1 LLKIKMFNN
10 NTYKYSNFICFD
22 AELTNSNFTQKSTP
36 WEMALQQ
43 LKKAADLLNLEEDI
57 REILSHPQREV
68 QVSLPVRMD
77 NGKIKVFIGYRV
89 QHNNARGPYKGGI
102 RYHPNVSLD
111 EVRALAMWMTWKTAV
126 LDLPLGGAKGGIVC
140 DPKTLSPGEIER
152 LTRRYAYAISGIIGP
167 YEDVPAPDV
176 YTGPQH
182 MAWIMDTYSILKGHL
197 EPGVITGKPVEI
209 GGSLGRNDS
218 TSRGVAI
225 VVAEAARKL
234 NINIKGATVAIQGFG
249 NVGSNAAIIMAKE
262 YGMKVVAVSDSKGG
276 IYNKNGLNVD
286 KVLAEKEKSG
296 TVTTYKDAEKIT
308 NDELLTLDVDVLV
321 PAALEQV
328 ITKDNAE
335 KIKAKIIGEGAN
347 GPTTPEADEILYQ
360 KGTMVIPDILAN
372 SGGVTVSYFEWV
384 QNLERLQWTLEQVNK
399 MLEQKMV
406 KAFNDVYEASKKY
419 KTDMR
424 TAALTVAVSR
434 VSQAIKLRG
443 IWP

>member
-1 LLKIKMFNN
+1 
-10 NTYKYSNFICFD
+10 
-22 AELTNSNFTQKSTP
+22 
-36 WEMALQQ
+36 MALQQ
-43 LKKAADLLNLEEDI
+43 LKKAADLLNLEEDL
-57 REILSHPQREV
+57 REVLSHPQREV

-77 NGKIKVFIGYRV
+77 NGKVKVFTGYRV

-126 LDLPLGGAKGGIVC
+126 LDLPLGGAKGGIIC
-140 DPKTLSPGEIER
+140 DPKTLSPGEVER

-182 MAWIMDTYSILKGHL
+182 MAWIMDTYSVLKGHL
-197 EPGVITGKPVEI
+197 EPGVITGKPIEI

-225 VVAEAARKL
+225 VVAEAAKNL
-234 NINIKGATVAIQGFG
+234 NINVKGATVAIQGFG

-262 YGMKVVAVSDSKGG
+262 YGMKIVAVSDSKGG

-308 NDELLTLDVDVLV
+308 NDEVLTLDVDVLV

-328 ITKDNAE
+328 ITKDNAG
-335 KIKAKIIGEGAN
+335 KIKARIIGEGAN

-360 KGTMVIPDILAN
+360 KGTVVIPDILAN

-384 QNLERLQWTLEQVNK
+384 QDLERLQWSLEQVNK

>member
-1 LLKIKMFNN
+1 
-10 NTYKYSNFICFD
+10 
-22 AELTNSNFTQKSTP
+22 
-36 WEMALQQ
+36 MALQQ
-43 LKKAADLLNLEEDI
+43 LDKVAAVINLEDDI
-57 REILSHPQREV
+57 KEILSHPQREV

-126 LDLPLGGAKGGIVC
+126 LDLPLGGAKGGIIC
-140 DPKTLSPGEIER
+140 DPKSMSQGEIER
-152 LTRRYAYAISGIIGP
+152 LTRRYAYAISSIIGP

-182 MAWIMDTYSILKGHL
+182 MAWIMDTYSILNGHL
-197 EPGVITGKPVEI
+197 EPGVITGKPVEV
-209 GGSLGRNDS
+209 GGSLGRNES

-225 VVAEAARKL
+225 VVAEAAKKL
-234 NINIKGATVAIQGFG
+234 GIKVKGATVAIQGFG
-249 NVGSNAAIIMAKE
+249 NVGSNAALIMAKE
-262 YGMKVVAVSDSKGG
+262 YGMNVVAVSDSKGG
-276 IYNKNGLNVD
+276 IYNRNGLNVD
-286 KVLAEKEKSG
+286 EVLKEKEKSG
-296 TVTTYKDAEKIT
+296 TVTTYKNAEKIS
-308 NDELLTLDVDVLV
+308 NDDLLTLDVDVLV

-328 ITKDNAE
+328 ITEKNAD

-360 KGTMVIPDILAN
+360 KGVFVIPDILAN

-384 QNLERLQWTLEQVNK
+384 QNLQRLQWSLEQVNK
-399 MLEQKMV
+399 MLEERMV
-406 KAFNDVYEASKKY
+406 KSFNDVYDISKKY
-419 KTDMR
+419 KVDMR
-424 TAALTVAVSR
+424 TAALVLAVSR
-434 VSQAIKLRG
+434 VAEAIKLRG

>member
-1 LLKIKMFNN
+1 
-10 NTYKYSNFICFD
+10 
-22 AELTNSNFTQKSTP
+22 
-36 WEMALQQ
+36 MALQQ

-197 EPGVITGKPVEI
+197 EPGVITGKPVEV

-276 IYNKNGLNVD
+276 IYNKNGLNVE

-335 KIKAKIIGEGAN
+335 NIKAKIIGEGAN

-384 QNLERLQWTLEQVNK
+384 QNLERLQWPLEEVNK

>member
-1 LLKIKMFNN
+1 VLKIKMFNN

-140 DPKTLSPGEIER
+140 DPKTLSQGEIER

-197 EPGVITGKPVEI
+197 EPGVITGKPVEV

-384 QNLERLQWTLEQVNK
+384 QNLERLQWPLEQVNK

>member
-1 LLKIKMFNN
+1 
-10 NTYKYSNFICFD
+10 
-22 AELTNSNFTQKSTP
+22 LTNSTSTQKATP

-43 LKKAADLLNLEEDI
+43 LKKAADLLNLEEDL
-57 REILSHPQREV
+57 REVLSHPQREV

-77 NGKIKVFIGYRV
+77 NGKVKVFTGYRV

-126 LDLPLGGAKGGIVC
+126 LDLPLGGAKGGIIC
-140 DPKTLSPGEIER
+140 DPKTLSPGEVER

-182 MAWIMDTYSILKGHL
+182 MAWIMDTYSVLKGHL
-197 EPGVITGKPVEI
+197 EPGVITGKPIEI

-225 VVAEAARKL
+225 VVAEAAKNL
-234 NINIKGATVAIQGFG
+234 NINVKGATVAIQGFG

-262 YGMKVVAVSDSKGG
+262 YGMKIVAVSDSKGG

-308 NDELLTLDVDVLV
+308 NDEVLTLDVDVLV

-360 KGTMVIPDILAN
+360 KGTVVIPDILAN

-384 QNLERLQWTLEQVNK
+384 QDLERLQWSLEQVNK

>member
-1 LLKIKMFNN
+1 MFNN

-140 DPKTLSPGEIER
+140 DPKMLSPGEIER

-197 EPGVITGKPVEI
+197 EPGVITGKPVEV

-384 QNLERLQWTLEQVNK
+384 QNLERLQWPLEQVNK

>member
-1 LLKIKMFNN
+1 MFNN
-10 NTYKYSNFICFD
+10 NTYKHSNFIYFD
-22 AELTNSNFTQKSTP
+22 AELTNSTSTQKATP

-43 LKKAADLLNLEEDI
+43 LKKAADLLNLEEDL
-57 REILSHPQREV
+57 REVLSHPQREV

-77 NGKIKVFIGYRV
+77 NGKVKVFTGYRV

-126 LDLPLGGAKGGIVC
+126 LDLPLGGAKGGIIC
-140 DPKTLSPGEIER
+140 DPKTLSPGEVER

-182 MAWIMDTYSILKGHL
+182 MAWIMDTYSVLKGHL
-197 EPGVITGKPVEI
+197 EPGVITGKPIEI

-225 VVAEAARKL
+225 VVAEAAKNL
-234 NINIKGATVAIQGFG
+234 NINVKGATVAIQGFG

-262 YGMKVVAVSDSKGG
+262 YGMKIVAVSDSKGG

-308 NDELLTLDVDVLV
+308 NDEVLTLDVDVLV

-360 KGTMVIPDILAN
+360 KGTVVIPDILAN

-384 QNLERLQWTLEQVNK
+384 QDLERLQWSLEQVNK

>member
-1 LLKIKMFNN
+1 
-10 NTYKYSNFICFD
+10 
-22 AELTNSNFTQKSTP
+22 
-36 WEMALQQ
+36 MALQQ
-43 LKKAADLLNLEEDI
+43 LNKAAAVINLEDDI
-57 REILSHPQREV
+57 KEILSHPQREV
-68 QVSLPVRMD
+68 QVALPVRMD

-89 QHNNARGPYKGGI
+89 QHSNARGPYKGGI

-140 DPKTLSPGEIER
+140 DPKSMSQGEIVR
-152 LTRRYAYAISGIIGP
+152 LTRRYAYAISSIIGP

-182 MAWIMDTYSILKGHL
+182 MAWIMDTYSILNGHL
-197 EPGVITGKPVEI
+197 EPGVITGKPVEV
-209 GGSLGRNDS
+209 GGSLGRNES

-225 VVAEAARKL
+225 VVAEAAKKL
-234 NINIKGATVAIQGFG
+234 GIKVKEATVAIQGFG
-249 NVGSNAAIIMAKE
+249 NVGSNAALIMAKE
-262 YGMKVVAVSDSKGG
+262 YGMRVVAVSDSKGG

-286 KVLAEKEKSG
+286 EVLKEKEKSG
-296 TVTTYKDAEKIT
+296 TVTTYKNAEKIS
-308 NDELLTLDVDVLV
+308 NDDLLTLDVDVLV

-328 ITKDNAE
+328 ITEKNAD

-360 KGTMVIPDILAN
+360 KGVFVIPDILAN

-384 QNLERLQWTLEQVNK
+384 QNLQRLQWSLEQVNK
-399 MLEQKMV
+399 MLEERMV
-406 KAFNDVYEASKKY
+406 KSFNDVYDISKKY
-419 KTDMR
+419 KVDMR
-424 TAALTVAVSR
+424 TAALVLAVSR
-434 VSQAIKLRG
+434 VAEAIKLRG

>member
-1 LLKIKMFNN
+1 VLKIKMFNN

-197 EPGVITGKPVEI
+197 EPGVITGKPVEV

-384 QNLERLQWTLEQVNK
+384 QNLERLQWPLEQVNK

>member
-1 LLKIKMFNN
+1 
-10 NTYKYSNFICFD
+10 
-22 AELTNSNFTQKSTP
+22 
-36 WEMALQQ
+36 MALQQ
-43 LKKAADLLNLEEDI
+43 LNKAANIMNLEEDI
-57 REILSHPQREV
+57 KEILSHPQREV
-68 QVSLPVRMD
+68 QVALPVRMD

-140 DPKTLSPGEIER
+140 DPKSMSQGEIER
-152 LTRRYAYAISGIIGP
+152 LTRRYAYAISSIIGP

-197 EPGVITGKPVEI
+197 EPGVITGKPVEV
-209 GGSLGRNDS
+209 GGSLGRNES

-225 VVAEAARKL
+225 VVAEAAKKL
-234 NINIKGATVAIQGFG
+234 NLKVKGATVAIQGFG
-249 NVGSNAAIIMAKE
+249 NVGSNAALIMAKE

-286 KVLAEKEKSG
+286 KVFEEKQKTG
-296 TVTTYKDAEKIT
+296 TVTTYKDAEKIS
-308 NDELLTLDVDVLV
+308 NEEILELDVDVLV

-328 ITKDNAE
+328 ITKQNAD

-360 KGTMVIPDILAN
+360 KGVFVIPDILAN

-384 QNLERLQWTLEQVNK
+384 QNLERLQWSLDQVNK
-399 MLEQKMV
+399 MLEEKMT
-406 KAFNDVYEASKKY
+406 KAFNDVYETSKKY

-424 TAALTVAVSR
+424 TAALVLAVSR
-434 VSQAIKLRG
+434 VAEAIKLRG
-443 IWP
+443 VWP

>member
-1 LLKIKMFNN
+1 
-10 NTYKYSNFICFD
+10 
-22 AELTNSNFTQKSTP
+22 
-36 WEMALQQ
+36 MALQQ
-43 LKKAADLLNLEEDI
+43 FKKAADLINLEDDL
-57 REILSHPQREV
+57 REVLSHPQREV

-77 NGKIKVFIGYRV
+77 NGKIKVFTGYRV

-140 DPKTLSPGEIER
+140 DPKALSAGEMER

-182 MAWIMDTYSILKGHL
+182 MAWIMDTYSTLKGYL

-209 GGSLGRNDS
+209 GGSLGRNES
-218 TSRGVAI
+218 TSRGVSI
-225 VVAEAARKL
+225 VVAEAAKKL
-234 NINIKGATVAIQGFG
+234 NINVKGATVAIQGFG

-276 IYNKNGLNVD
+276 IYNKKGLDVD
-286 KVLAEKEKSG
+286 KVLKEKEKSG

-308 NDELLTLDVDVLV
+308 NEELLTLDVDVLV

-328 ITKDNAE
+328 ITKDNAD

-360 KGTMVIPDILAN
+360 KGTLVIPDILAN

-384 QNLERLQWTLEQVNK
+384 QDLERLQWSLEQVNK
-399 MLEQKMV
+399 MLEEKMV
-406 KAFNDVYEASKKY
+406 KAFNDVYETSKKY

>member
-1 LLKIKMFNN
+1 VLKIKMFNN

-276 IYNKNGLNVD
+276 IYNKNGLNVE

-384 QNLERLQWTLEQVNK
+384 QNLERLQWPLEQVNK

>member
-1 LLKIKMFNN
+1 MFNN
-10 NTYKYSNFICFD
+10 NTYKHSNFIYFD
-22 AELTNSNFTQKSTP
+22 AELTNSTSTQKATP

-43 LKKAADLLNLEEDI
+43 LKKAADLLNLEEDL
-57 REILSHPQREV
+57 REVLSHPQREV

-77 NGKIKVFIGYRV
+77 NGKVKVFTGYRV

-126 LDLPLGGAKGGIVC
+126 LDLPLGGAKGGIIC
-140 DPKTLSPGEIER
+140 DPKTLSPGEVER

-182 MAWIMDTYSILKGHL
+182 MAWIMDTYSVLKGHL
-197 EPGVITGKPVEI
+197 EPGVITGKPIEI

-225 VVAEAARKL
+225 VVAEAAKNL
-234 NINIKGATVAIQGFG
+234 NINVKGSTVAIQGFG

-262 YGMKVVAVSDSKGG
+262 YGMKIVAVSDSKGG

-308 NDELLTLDVDVLV
+308 NDEVLTLDVDVLV

-328 ITKDNAE
+328 ITKDNAG

-360 KGTMVIPDILAN
+360 KGTVVIPDILAN

-384 QNLERLQWTLEQVNK
+384 QDLERLQWSLEQVNK

>member
-1 LLKIKMFNN
+1 MFNN

-384 QNLERLQWTLEQVNK
+384 QNLERLQWPLEQVNK

-406 KAFNDVYEASKKY
+406 KAFNDVYDASKKY

>member
-1 LLKIKMFNN
+1 
-10 NTYKYSNFICFD
+10 
-22 AELTNSNFTQKSTP
+22 
-36 WEMALQQ
+36 MALQQ

-197 EPGVITGKPVEI
+197 EPGVITGKPVEV

-384 QNLERLQWTLEQVNK
+384 QNLERLQWPLEQVNK

>member
-1 LLKIKMFNN
+1 
-10 NTYKYSNFICFD
+10 
-22 AELTNSNFTQKSTP
+22 
-36 WEMALQQ
+36 MALQQ
-43 LKKAADLLNLEEDI
+43 LNKAANIMNLEEDI
-57 REILSHPQREV
+57 KEILSHPQREV
-68 QVSLPVRMD
+68 QVALPVRMD

-140 DPKTLSPGEIER
+140 DPKSMSQGEIER
-152 LTRRYAYAISGIIGP
+152 LTRRYAYAISSIIGP

-197 EPGVITGKPVEI
+197 EPGVITGKPVEV
-209 GGSLGRNDS
+209 GGSLGRNES

-225 VVAEAARKL
+225 VVAEAAKKL
-234 NINIKGATVAIQGFG
+234 NLKVKGATVAIQGFG
-249 NVGSNAAIIMAKE
+249 NVGSNAALIMAKE

-286 KVLAEKEKSG
+286 KVIEEKQKTG
-296 TVTTYKDAEKIT
+296 TVTTYKDAEKIS
-308 NDELLTLDVDVLV
+308 NEEILELDVDVLV

-328 ITKDNAE
+328 ITKQNAD

-360 KGTMVIPDILAN
+360 KGVFVIPDILAN

-384 QNLERLQWTLEQVNK
+384 QNLERLQWSLDQVNK
-399 MLEQKMV
+399 MLEEKMT
-406 KAFNDVYEASKKY
+406 KAFNDVYETSKKY

-424 TAALTVAVSR
+424 TAALVLAVSR
-434 VSQAIKLRG
+434 VAEAIKLRG

>member
-1 LLKIKMFNN
+1 MFNN

-276 IYNKNGLNVD
+276 IYNKNGLNVV

-384 QNLERLQWTLEQVNK
+384 QNLERLQWPLEQVNK

>member
-1 LLKIKMFNN
+1 
-10 NTYKYSNFICFD
+10 
-22 AELTNSNFTQKSTP
+22 
-36 WEMALQQ
+36 MALQQ

-197 EPGVITGKPVEI
+197 EPGVITGKPVEV

-276 IYNKNGLNVD
+276 IYNKSGLNVE

-384 QNLERLQWTLEQVNK
+384 QNLERLQWPLEEVNK

>member
-1 LLKIKMFNN
+1 MFNN

-140 DPKTLSPGEIER
+140 DPKTLSQGEIER

-197 EPGVITGKPVEI
+197 EPGVITGKPVEV

-384 QNLERLQWTLEQVNK
+384 QNLERLQWPLEQVNK

>member
-1 LLKIKMFNN
+1 MFNN
-10 NTYKYSNFICFD
+10 NTYKHSNFIYFD
-22 AELTNSNFTQKSTP
+22 AELTNSTSTQKATP

-43 LKKAADLLNLEEDI
+43 LKKAADLLNLEEDL
-57 REILSHPQREV
+57 REVLSHPQREV

-77 NGKIKVFIGYRV
+77 NGKVKVFTGYRV

-102 RYHPNVSLD
+102 RYHPNVSID

-126 LDLPLGGAKGGIVC
+126 LDLPLGGAKGGIIC
-140 DPKTLSPGEIER
+140 DPKTLSPGEVER

-182 MAWIMDTYSILKGHL
+182 MAWIMDTYSVLKGHL
-197 EPGVITGKPVEI
+197 EPGVITGKPIEI

-225 VVAEAARKL
+225 VVAEAAKNL
-234 NINIKGATVAIQGFG
+234 NINVKGATVAIQGFG

-262 YGMKVVAVSDSKGG
+262 YGMKIVAVSDSKGG

-308 NDELLTLDVDVLV
+308 NDEVLTLDVDVLV

-328 ITKDNAE
+328 ITKDNAG

-360 KGTMVIPDILAN
+360 KGTVVIPDILAN

-384 QNLERLQWTLEQVNK
+384 QDLERLQWSLEQVNK

>member
-1 LLKIKMFNN
+1 
-10 NTYKYSNFICFD
+10 
-22 AELTNSNFTQKSTP
+22 
-36 WEMALQQ
+36 MALQQ
-43 LKKAADLLNLEEDI
+43 LKKAADLLNLEEDL
-57 REILSHPQREV
+57 REVLSHPQREV

-77 NGKIKVFIGYRV
+77 NGKVKVFTGYRV

-126 LDLPLGGAKGGIVC
+126 LDLPLGGAKGGIIC
-140 DPKTLSPGEIER
+140 DPKTLSPGEVER

-182 MAWIMDTYSILKGHL
+182 MAWIMDTYSVLKGHL
-197 EPGVITGKPVEI
+197 EPGVITGKPIEI

-225 VVAEAARKL
+225 VVAEAAKNL
-234 NINIKGATVAIQGFG
+234 NINVKGATVAIQGFG

-262 YGMKVVAVSDSKGG
+262 YGMKIVAVSDSKGG

-308 NDELLTLDVDVLV
+308 NDEVLTLDVDVLV

-328 ITKDNAE
+328 ITKDNAG

-360 KGTMVIPDILAN
+360 KGTVVIPDILAN

-384 QNLERLQWTLEQVNK
+384 QDLERLQWSLEQVNK

>member
-1 LLKIKMFNN
+1 
-10 NTYKYSNFICFD
+10 
-22 AELTNSNFTQKSTP
+22 
-36 WEMALQQ
+36 
-43 LKKAADLLNLEEDI
+43 
-57 REILSHPQREV
+57 
-68 QVSLPVRMD
+68 MD
-77 NGKIKVFIGYRV
+77 HRQHKEHCKV
-89 QHNNARGPYKGGI
+89 
-102 RYHPNVSLD
+102 
-111 EVRALAMWMTWKTAV
+111 
-126 LDLPLGGAKGGIVC
+126 
-140 DPKTLSPGEIER
+140 PG
-152 LTRRYAYAISGIIGP
+152 
-167 YEDVPAPDV
+167 
-176 YTGPQH
+176 Q
-182 MAWIMDTYSILKGHL
+182 
-197 EPGVITGKPVEI
+197 
-209 GGSLGRNDS
+209 
-218 TSRGVAI
+218 
-225 VVAEAARKL
+225 
-234 NINIKGATVAIQGFG
+234 
-249 NVGSNAAIIMAKE
+249 
-262 YGMKVVAVSDSKGG
+262 GG

-308 NDELLTLDVDVLV
+308 NDEVLTLDVDVLV

-328 ITKDNAE
+328 ITKDNAG

-360 KGTMVIPDILAN
+360 KGTVVIPDILAN

-384 QNLERLQWTLEQVNK
+384 QDLERLQWSLEQVNK

>member
-1 LLKIKMFNN
+1 MV
-10 NTYKYSNFICFD
+10 
-22 AELTNSNFTQKSTP
+22 NSNSVQKESP

-43 LKKAADLLNLEEDI
+43 LKKAADLINLDDDL
-57 REILSHPQREV
+57 REVLSHPQREV

-77 NGKIKVFIGYRV
+77 NGKIKVFTGYRV

-126 LDLPLGGAKGGIVC
+126 LDLPLGGAKGGIIC
-140 DPKTLSPGEIER
+140 DPKTLSQGEMER

-182 MAWIMDTYSILKGHL
+182 MAWIMDTYSALKGHL
-197 EPGVITGKPVEI
+197 EPGVITGKPIEI
-209 GGSLGRNDS
+209 GGSLGRNES
-218 TSRGVAI
+218 TSRGLAI
-225 VVAEAARKL
+225 AVAEAAKKL
-234 NINIKGATVAIQGFG
+234 NINVKGATVAIQGFG
-249 NVGSNAAIIMAKE
+249 NVGSNVAVIMVKE
-262 YGMKVVAVSDSKGG
+262 YGIKVVAVSDSKGG

-286 KVLAEKEKSG
+286 KVLDEKEKSG

-308 NDELLTLDVDVLV
+308 NEELLTLNVDVLV

-328 ITKDNAE
+328 ITKDNAG
-335 KIKAKIIGEGAN
+335 KIKAKIVGEGAN

-360 KGTMVIPDILAN
+360 KGALVIPDILAN

-384 QNLERLQWTLEQVNK
+384 QDLERLQWSLEQVNK
-399 MLEQKMV
+399 MLEEKMV
-406 KAFNDVYEASKKY
+406 KAFNDVYETSKKY

-424 TAALTVAVSR
+424 TAALTVAVAR

>member
-1 LLKIKMFNN
+1 MFNN
-10 NTYKYSNFICFD
+10 NTYKPSNFIYFE
-22 AELTNSNFTQKSTP
+22 AELTNSTSTQKATP

-43 LKKAADLLNLEEDI
+43 LKKAADLLNLEEDL
-57 REILSHPQREV
+57 REVLSHPQREV

-77 NGKIKVFIGYRV
+77 NGKVKVFTGYRV

-126 LDLPLGGAKGGIVC
+126 LDLPLGGAKGGIIC
-140 DPKTLSPGEIER
+140 DPKTLSPGEVER

-182 MAWIMDTYSILKGHL
+182 MAWIMDTYSVLKGHL
-197 EPGVITGKPVEI
+197 EPGVITGKPIEI

-225 VVAEAARKL
+225 VVAEAAKNL
-234 NINIKGATVAIQGFG
+234 NINVKGATVAIQGFG

-262 YGMKVVAVSDSKGG
+262 YGMKIVAVSDSKGG

-308 NDELLTLDVDVLV
+308 NDEVLTLDVDVLV

-328 ITKDNAE
+328 ITKDNAG

-360 KGTMVIPDILAN
+360 KGTVVIPDILAN

-384 QNLERLQWTLEQVNK
+384 QDLERLQWSLEQVNK

>member
-1 LLKIKMFNN
+1 
-10 NTYKYSNFICFD
+10 
-22 AELTNSNFTQKSTP
+22 
-36 WEMALQQ
+36 
-43 LKKAADLLNLEEDI
+43 
-57 REILSHPQREV
+57 
-68 QVSLPVRMD
+68 MD
-77 NGKIKVFIGYRV
+77 NGKVKVFTGYRV

-126 LDLPLGGAKGGIVC
+126 LDLPLGGAKGGIIC
-140 DPKTLSPGEIER
+140 DPKTLSPGEVER

-182 MAWIMDTYSILKGHL
+182 MAWIMDTYSVLKGHL
-197 EPGVITGKPVEI
+197 EPGVITGKPIEI

-225 VVAEAARKL
+225 VVAEAAKNL
-234 NINIKGATVAIQGFG
+234 NINVKGATVAIQGFG

-262 YGMKVVAVSDSKGG
+262 YGMKIVAVSDSKGG

-308 NDELLTLDVDVLV
+308 NDEVLTLDVDVLV

-328 ITKDNAE
+328 ITKDNAG

-360 KGTMVIPDILAN
+360 KGTVVIPDILAN

-384 QNLERLQWTLEQVNK
+384 QDLERLQWSLEQVNK

>member
-1 LLKIKMFNN
+1 
-10 NTYKYSNFICFD
+10 
-22 AELTNSNFTQKSTP
+22 
-36 WEMALQQ
+36 MALQQ

-140 DPKTLSPGEIER
+140 DPKTLSQGEIER

-197 EPGVITGKPVEI
+197 EPGVITGKPVEV

-384 QNLERLQWTLEQVNK
+384 QNLERLQWPLEQVNK

>member
-1 LLKIKMFNN
+1 MFNN

-197 EPGVITGKPVEI
+197 EPGVITGKPVEV

-384 QNLERLQWTLEQVNK
+384 QNLERLQWPLEQVNK
-399 MLEQKMV
+399 MLEQKMI

>member
-1 LLKIKMFNN
+1 
-10 NTYKYSNFICFD
+10 
-22 AELTNSNFTQKSTP
+22 
-36 WEMALQQ
+36 MALQQ
-43 LKKAADLLNLEEDI
+43 LNKAAAVINLEDDI
-57 REILSHPQREV
+57 KEILSHPQREV
-68 QVSLPVRMD
+68 QVALPVRMD

-89 QHNNARGPYKGGI
+89 QHSNARGPYKGGI

-140 DPKTLSPGEIER
+140 DPKSMSQGEIER
-152 LTRRYAYAISGIIGP
+152 LTRRYAYAISSIIGP

-182 MAWIMDTYSILKGHL
+182 MAWIMDTYSILNGHL
-197 EPGVITGKPVEI
+197 EPGVITGKPVEV
-209 GGSLGRNDS
+209 GGSLGRNES

-225 VVAEAARKL
+225 VVAEAAKKL
-234 NINIKGATVAIQGFG
+234 GIKVKEATVAIQGFG
-249 NVGSNAAIIMAKE
+249 NVGSNAALIMAKE
-262 YGMKVVAVSDSKGG
+262 YGMRVVAVSDSKGG

-286 KVLAEKEKSG
+286 EVLKEKEKSG
-296 TVTTYKDAEKIT
+296 TVTTYKNAEKIS
-308 NDELLTLDVDVLV
+308 NDDLLTLDVDVLV

-328 ITKDNAE
+328 ITEKNAD

-360 KGTMVIPDILAN
+360 KGVFVIPDILAN

-384 QNLERLQWTLEQVNK
+384 QNLQRLQWSLEQVNK
-399 MLEQKMV
+399 MLEERMV
-406 KAFNDVYEASKKY
+406 KSFNDVYDISKKY
-419 KTDMR
+419 KVDMR
-424 TAALTVAVSR
+424 TAALVLAVSR
-434 VSQAIKLRG
+434 VAEAIKLRG

>member
-1 LLKIKMFNN
+1 
-10 NTYKYSNFICFD
+10 
-22 AELTNSNFTQKSTP
+22 
-36 WEMALQQ
+36 MALQQ
-43 LKKAADLLNLEEDI
+43 LKKAADLLNLEEDL
-57 REILSHPQREV
+57 REVLSHPQREV

-77 NGKIKVFIGYRV
+77 NGKVKVFTGYRV

-126 LDLPLGGAKGGIVC
+126 LDLPLGGAKGGIIC
-140 DPKTLSPGEIER
+140 DPKTLSPGEVER

-182 MAWIMDTYSILKGHL
+182 MAWIMDTYSVLKGHL
-197 EPGVITGKPVEI
+197 EPGVITGKPIEI

-225 VVAEAARKL
+225 VVAEAAKNL
-234 NINIKGATVAIQGFG
+234 NINVKGATVAIQGFG

-262 YGMKVVAVSDSKGG
+262 YGMKIVAVSDSKGG

-308 NDELLTLDVDVLV
+308 NDEVLTLDVDVLV

-328 ITKDNAE
+328 ITKDNAG

-360 KGTMVIPDILAN
+360 KGTVVIPDILAN

-384 QNLERLQWTLEQVNK
+384 QDLERLQWSLEQVNK
-399 MLEQKMV
+399 MLEQKMI

>member
-1 LLKIKMFNN
+1 MFNN
-10 NTYKYSNFICFD
+10 NTYKHSNFIYFD
-22 AELTNSNFTQKSTP
+22 AELTNSTSTQKATP

-43 LKKAADLLNLEEDI
+43 LKKAADLLNLEEDL
-57 REILSHPQREV
+57 REVLSHPQREV

-77 NGKIKVFIGYRV
+77 NGKVKVFTGYRV

-126 LDLPLGGAKGGIVC
+126 LDLPLGGAKGGIIC
-140 DPKTLSPGEIER
+140 DPKTLSPGEVER

-182 MAWIMDTYSILKGHL
+182 MAWIMDTYSVLKGHL
-197 EPGVITGKPVEI
+197 EPGVITGKPIEI

-225 VVAEAARKL
+225 VVAEAAKNL
-234 NINIKGATVAIQGFG
+234 NINVKGATVAIQGFG

-262 YGMKVVAVSDSKGG
+262 YGMKIVAVSDSKGG

-308 NDELLTLDVDVLV
+308 NDEVLTLDVDVLV

-328 ITKDNAE
+328 ITKDNAG

-360 KGTMVIPDILAN
+360 KGTVVIPDILAN

-384 QNLERLQWTLEQVNK
+384 QDLERLQWSLEQVNK
-399 MLEQKMV
+399 MLEQKMI

>member
-1 LLKIKMFNN
+1 MFNN

-197 EPGVITGKPVEI
+197 EPGVITGKPVEV

-384 QNLERLQWTLEQVNK
+384 QNLERLQWPLEQVNK

>member
-1 LLKIKMFNN
+1 
-10 NTYKYSNFICFD
+10 
-22 AELTNSNFTQKSTP
+22 LTNSTSTQKATP

-43 LKKAADLLNLEEDI
+43 LKKAADLLNLEEDL
-57 REILSHPQREV
+57 REVLSHPQREV

-77 NGKIKVFIGYRV
+77 NGKVKVFTGYRV

-126 LDLPLGGAKGGIVC
+126 LDLPLGGAKGGIIC
-140 DPKTLSPGEIER
+140 DPKTLSPGEVER

-182 MAWIMDTYSILKGHL
+182 MAWIMDTYSVLKGHL
-197 EPGVITGKPVEI
+197 EPGVITGKPIEI

-225 VVAEAARKL
+225 VVAEAAKNL
-234 NINIKGATVAIQGFG
+234 NINVKGATVAIQGFG

-262 YGMKVVAVSDSKGG
+262 YGMKIVAVSDSKGG

-308 NDELLTLDVDVLV
+308 NDEVLTLDVDVLV

-328 ITKDNAE
+328 ITKDNAG
-335 KIKAKIIGEGAN
+335 KIKARIIGEGAN

-360 KGTMVIPDILAN
+360 KGTVVIPDILAN

-384 QNLERLQWTLEQVNK
+384 QDLERLQWSLEQVNK

>member
-1 LLKIKMFNN
+1 
-10 NTYKYSNFICFD
+10 
-22 AELTNSNFTQKSTP
+22 
-36 WEMALQQ
+36 MALQQ
-43 LKKAADLLNLEEDI
+43 LKKAADLLNLEEDL
-57 REILSHPQREV
+57 REVLSHPQREV

-77 NGKIKVFIGYRV
+77 NGKVKVFTGYRV

-126 LDLPLGGAKGGIVC
+126 LDLPLGGAKGGIIC
-140 DPKTLSPGEIER
+140 DPKTLSPGEVER

-182 MAWIMDTYSILKGHL
+182 MAWIMDTYSVLKGHL
-197 EPGVITGKPVEI
+197 EPGVITGKPIEI

-225 VVAEAARKL
+225 VVAEAAKNL
-234 NINIKGATVAIQGFG
+234 NINVKGSTVAIQGFG

-262 YGMKVVAVSDSKGG
+262 YGMKIVAVSDSKGG

-308 NDELLTLDVDVLV
+308 NDEVLTLDVDVLV

-360 KGTMVIPDILAN
+360 KGTVVIPDILAN

-384 QNLERLQWTLEQVNK
+384 QDLERLQWSLEQVNK

>member
-1 LLKIKMFNN
+1 
-10 NTYKYSNFICFD
+10 
-22 AELTNSNFTQKSTP
+22 
-36 WEMALQQ
+36 MALQQ
-43 LKKAADLLNLEEDI
+43 LDKAAAVINLEDDI
-57 REILSHPQREV
+57 KEILSHPQREV

-126 LDLPLGGAKGGIVC
+126 LDLPLGGAKGGIIC
-140 DPKTLSPGEIER
+140 DPKSMSQGEIER
-152 LTRRYAYAISGIIGP
+152 LTRRYAYAISSIIGP

-182 MAWIMDTYSILKGHL
+182 MAWIMDTYSILNGHL
-197 EPGVITGKPVEI
+197 EPGVITGKPVEV
-209 GGSLGRNDS
+209 GGSLGRNES

-225 VVAEAARKL
+225 VVAEAAKKL
-234 NINIKGATVAIQGFG
+234 GIKVKGATVAIQGFG
-249 NVGSNAAIIMAKE
+249 NVGSNAALIMAKE
-262 YGMKVVAVSDSKGG
+262 YGMNVVAVSDSKGG
-276 IYNKNGLNVD
+276 IYNRNGLNVD
-286 KVLAEKEKSG
+286 EVLKEKEKSG
-296 TVTTYKDAEKIT
+296 TVTTYKNAEKIS
-308 NDELLTLDVDVLV
+308 NDDLLTLDVDVLV

-328 ITKDNAE
+328 ITEKNAD

-360 KGTMVIPDILAN
+360 KGVFVIPDILAN

-384 QNLERLQWTLEQVNK
+384 QNLQRLQWSLEQVNK
-399 MLEQKMV
+399 MLEERMV
-406 KAFNDVYEASKKY
+406 KSFNDVYDISKKY
-419 KTDMR
+419 KVDMR
-424 TAALTVAVSR
+424 TAALVLAVSR
-434 VSQAIKLRG
+434 VAEAIKLRG